1 MISTVA
7 NAPAYLPEAGCVDG
21 LGVVGLAVVQVV
33 AVEGASGDTYRL
45 RYLVVLLQPVN
56 NPRIQSRQLLITCNV
71 PDLFFYCL
79 KSILVL
85 IATVRN
91 FRVCVKQ

>member
-1 MISTVA
+1 MVA
-7 NAPAYLPEAGCVDG
+7 PAPAYLPEAGCVDG

-56 NPRIQSRQLLITCNV
+56 NPRIHSHQLLIILNV
-71 PDLFFYCL
+71 PDLFF
-79 KSILVL
+79 IV
-85 IATVRN
+85 
-91 FRVCVKQ
+91 

>member
-1 MISTVA
+1 MVA
-7 NAPAYLPEAGCVDG
+7 PAPAYFPEAGCVDG

-56 NPRIQSRQLLITCNV
+56 NPRIHSHQLLIILNV
-71 PDLFFYCL
+71 PDLFF
-79 KSILVL
+79 IV
-85 IATVRN
+85 
-91 FRVCVKQ
+91 